1 MSKMG
6 PVRAVPVRA
15 VPVHAVPV
23 RAVRMWNPLHAGS
36 GSTFRGSRRS
46 GSVRGFTGKRRG
58 RESSLDSPN
67 TANGHLPVQRVTAHA
82 L

>member
-1 MSKMG
+1 MSKIG

-23 RAVRMWNPLHAGS
+23 RAVRMWNPVHAGS

-46 GSVRGFTGKRRG
+46 GSVRGFTALQKPT
-58 RESSLDSPN
+58 EYENWN
-67 TANGHLPVQRVTAHA
+67 TRLF
-82 L
+82 

>member
-23 RAVRMWNPLHAGS
+23 RAVRMWNPVHAGS

-46 GSVRGFTGKRRG
+46 GSVRVFTVDC
-58 RESSLDSPN
+58 LISP
-67 TANGHLPVQRVTAHA
+67 
-82 L
+82 

>member
-6 PVRAVPVRA
+6 LVRAVPIRAVPVRA

-23 RAVRMWNPLHAGS
+23 RAVRMWNRVHAGS

-46 GSVRGFTGKRRG
+46 GSVRVFPALFGG
-58 RESSLDSPN
+58 
-67 TANGHLPVQRVTAHA
+67 LPK
-82 L
+82 